1 MDINTL
7 YNPFTKVVDGERILE
22 PATAGAYVDRKKN
35 FDYKITHEDLCYK
48 LFKEHGFEWG
58 GDWTSVKDYQHFEL
72 KSDIVKILYPDF
84 FWKLR
89 ICGKIK
95 SVPLDFFE
103 KNTFF
108 L

>member
-84 FWKLR
+84 F
-89 ICGKIK
+89 
-95 SVPLDFFE
+95 
-103 KNTFF
+103 
-108 L
+108 